1 MQIVQHNSNSLSLQ
15 TYTVRHNYVY
25 VIRIR
30 GPSAGGHTAADTTY
44 KLQSSLCLDGLLD
57 TWVSQKISFEIAA
70 FITVFL
76 FKTLNNL
83 LYKYTIINIISACF
97 LSDYK

>member
-1 MQIVQHNSNSLSLQ
+1 MYLQ
-15 TYTVRHNYVY
+15 TYRVRHIYVY
-25 VIRIR
+25 VIRIK

-83 LYKYTIINIISACF
+83 LYKSTIINIISPCF
-97 LSDYK
+97 LSEQK